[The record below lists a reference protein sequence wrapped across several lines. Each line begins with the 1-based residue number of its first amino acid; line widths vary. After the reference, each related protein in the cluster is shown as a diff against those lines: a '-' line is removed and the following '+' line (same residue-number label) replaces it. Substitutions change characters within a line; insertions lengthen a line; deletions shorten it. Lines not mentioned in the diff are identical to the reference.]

1 MFKQITGTLG
11 ALFASFCCLGL
22 PPLLAAL
29 SAAGLGFL
37 LQDAVLV
44 PLLAL
49 FLALTLWGLWSSRR
63 RHGRAE
69 PFYLGTGGA
78 LAAVAGILTF
88 MPVHILGLV
97 AVIAATAWDFVLVKR
112 HRVACA
118 SSSEEGVPE

>member
-11 ALFASFCCLGL
+11 ALFASLCCLGL

-29 SAAGLGFL
+29 TAAGLGFL
-37 LQDAVLV
+37 LQDAILV

-69 PFYLGTGGA
+69 PFYLGAGGA
-78 LAAVAGILTF
+78 LAAVVGILTF
-88 MPVHILGLV
+88 MPVHILGLM
-97 AVIAATAWDFVLVKR
+97 AVIAATVWDFVLVKR
-112 HRVACA
+112 QRAACEA
-118 SSSEEGVPE
+118 GSEEGAP